1 MEPDA
6 VDRAAQAERS
16 APTAKGS
23 QKEVVSFLI
32 TQDHMAFLPAAPGGV
47 LLTALWPKS
56 VCMSYT
62 FIALCYKRAYGL
74 TSVPVPWLLTAQYL
88 AYL

>member
-1 MEPDA
+1 MESG
-6 VDRAAQAERS
+6 RITLTGL

-56 VCMSYT
+56 V
-62 FIALCYKRAYGL
+62 
-74 TSVPVPWLLTAQYL
+74 
-88 AYL
+88 